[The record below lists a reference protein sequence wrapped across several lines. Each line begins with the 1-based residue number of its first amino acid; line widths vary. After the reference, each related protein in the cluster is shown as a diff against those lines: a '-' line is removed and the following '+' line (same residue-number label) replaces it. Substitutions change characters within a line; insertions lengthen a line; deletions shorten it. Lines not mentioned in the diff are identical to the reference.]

1 MGSGEVLAVGHGFGP
16 VGEYIDVGQCK
27 FSGYLAEEGGLP
39 VIRFDEREVNMRGP
53 ELQGKGGESGAGSD
67 VENARSGV
75 ASTRYPVPGG
85 TPNIPAQTEL
95 GRGTLG
101 SWDGPR
107 VWRDLGEEVTGEEEG
122 LAEVAGY
129 DFFGV
134 ADGGEVDAGVPAE

>member
-1 MGSGEVLAVGHGFGP
+1 LGSGEVLAAGHGFGP
-16 VGEYIDVGQCK
+16 VSEYIDVGQCK
-27 FSGYLAEEGGLP
+27 FSGHLAEEGGLP

-67 VENARSGV
+67 VENVRSGV
-75 ASTRYPVPGG
+75 ASIRYPVPGG
-85 TPNIPAQTEL
+85 TPNISAQTEL

-101 SWDGPR
+101 SWDGRR

-134 ADGGEVDAGVPAE
+134 TDGGEVDAGVPAE